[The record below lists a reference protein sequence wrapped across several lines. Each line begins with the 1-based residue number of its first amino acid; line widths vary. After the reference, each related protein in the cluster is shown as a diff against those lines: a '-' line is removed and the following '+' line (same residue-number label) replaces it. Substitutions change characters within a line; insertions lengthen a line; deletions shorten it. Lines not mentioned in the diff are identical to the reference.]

1 LWQTS
6 KACPTVRTIL
16 IAWLWEEG
24 IKRSEGYRDSIRI
37 EEGLGWIEMSKGM
50 QSKTQAAS

>member
-24 IKRSEGYRDSIRI
+24 RKRSEGYRDFIRI